1 MPNKISIIK
10 PDDWHLH
17 LREGD
22 ILKKVLKYS
31 AKNFSRALIMPNLK
45 KPILTYAQAEKYRR
59 EILKYLPKG
68 SKFNPLM
75 TLYLT
80 EKTNPKDIK
89 SLKVNELIS
98 AIKYYP
104 SGATT
109 NSTYGVKNFEKV
121 MPVME
126 QMAKFNIPLCIHGE
140 LPGEN
145 YDIFDREK
153 IFIEKVLDKI
163 RS

>member
-1 MPNKISIIK
+1 MPKKISIIK

-31 AKNFSRALIMPNLK
+31 AKSFSRALIMPNLK
-45 KPILTYAQAEKYRR
+45 KPILTYVQAEKYKR

-68 SKFNPLM
+68 SKFKPLM

-89 SLKVNELIS
+89 SLKAKS
-98 AIKYYP
+98 FRQPP
-104 SGATT
+104 SGQY
-109 NSTYGVKNFEKV
+109 SMHLFFSIFSE
-121 MPVME
+121 
-126 QMAKFNIPLCIHGE
+126 IHY
-140 LPGEN
+140 P
-145 YDIFDREK
+145 F
-153 IFIEKVLDKI
+153 FIAISQLI
-163 RS
+163 T

>member
-1 MPNKISIIK
+1 MPKKISIIK

-45 KPILTYAQAEKYRR
+45 KPILTYVQAEKYKR
-59 EILKYLPKG
+59 EILKYLSKG

-89 SLKVNELIS
+89 NIKIDKNVKMRNVKLSAAFHGSLTLNQQKKIS
-98 AIKYYP
+98 
-104 SGATT
+104 
-109 NSTYGVKNFEKV
+109 
-121 MPVME
+121 
-126 QMAKFNIPLCIHGE
+126 
-140 LPGEN
+140 
-145 YDIFDREK
+145 K
-153 IFIEKVLDKI
+153 I
-163 RS
+163 

>member
-1 MPNKISIIK
+1 MPKKISIIK

-45 KPILTYAQAEKYRR
+45 KPILTYVQAEKYKR
-59 EILKYLPKG
+59 EILKYLPK
-68 SKFNPLM
+68 SSTFNPLM

-89 SLKVNELIS
+89 KICIS
-98 AIKYYP
+98 
-104 SGATT
+104 
-109 NSTYGVKNFEKV
+109 
-121 MPVME
+121 
-126 QMAKFNIPLCIHGE
+126 
-140 LPGEN
+140 
-145 YDIFDREK
+145 
-153 IFIEKVLDKI
+153 
-163 RS
+163 